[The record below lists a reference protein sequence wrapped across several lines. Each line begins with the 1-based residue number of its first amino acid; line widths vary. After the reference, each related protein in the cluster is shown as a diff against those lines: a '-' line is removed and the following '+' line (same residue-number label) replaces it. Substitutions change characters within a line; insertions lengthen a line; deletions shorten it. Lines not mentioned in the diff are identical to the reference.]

1 MMLLSFAALG
11 AVCSFVYSAV
21 TFLEKLISLRIVSFV
36 LDVIMMLSFAVEFFC
51 FVIGFGENGFR
62 LYHFFIAALGFF
74 AYQMTVR
81 RLFRNLENKIANKL
95 SIKRKYFTKRL
106 KKF

>member
-11 AVCSFVYSAV
+11 AVCSFVYCAV
-21 TFLEKLISLRIVSFV
+21 TFFEKLLSLRILSFV
-36 LDVIMMLSFAVEFFC
+36 LDVLMMLSFAVVFFC
-51 FVIGFGENGFR
+51 FVIGYGENGFR
-62 LYHFFIAALGFF
+62 FYHFLIAALGFF
-74 AYQMTVR
+74 AYQMTVH

-95 SIKRKYFTKRL
+95 SVKRKSFTKRL